1 MGRRFEAMTS
11 EASGRLGL
19 AVVGVGPAAQPHMR
33 SLIDLRDR
41 VEVRHVVG
49 RDPERLRAFAEHW
62 PFPVTTDL
70 DAALDDPGVAAVI
83 VLTPPAAHLEVAGR
97 ALGAGKHVLV
107 EKPLEVS
114 VERAE
119 RLVAEARASGRRLG
133 VVLQHRFRPGARRLR
148 ALLAE
153 EALGRVTAAWVTVPW
168 WRPQTYYD
176 EPGRGTLAR
185 DGGGVLLTQAIHALD
200 LFRSLVGVSEVR
212 AADAATTL
220 HRMETEDYAAALLR
234 LGNGAPGVVMA
245 TTTACPG
252 GPERIEVVGAQG
264 AARLVGGVLE
274 VAWHDGRGE
283 RVEAEGR
290 TGAGANIMD
299 FPYDAHRDLIADFV
313 AAVAAD
319 RDPLVTGEEALAT
332 QRLIADI
339 LARGGPA

>member
-1 MGRRFEAMTS
+1 MSRTGV
-11 EASGRLGL
+11 
-19 AVVGVGPAAQPHMR
+19 AVVGVGPAAEPHVK
-33 SLIDLRDR
+33 SLLDLRDR

-49 RDPERLRAFAEHW
+49 RSPERLRTFAARW

-70 DAALDDPGVAAVI
+70 DAALRDPDVRAVI
-83 VLTPPAAHLEVAGR
+83 VLTPPAAHLEVAR
-97 ALGAGKHVLV
+97 AALDAGKHVLV

-119 RLVAEARASGRRLG
+119 RLVAAARSSGRRLG

-153 EALGRVTAAWVTVPW
+153 GALGGVTAAWVAVPW
-168 WRPQTYYD
+168 WRPQGYYD

-200 LFRSLVGVSEVR
+200 LFRSLVGVIEVR

-234 LGNGAPGVVMA
+234 LGNGAPGFVMA

-252 GPERIEVVGAQG
+252 GPERIEVVGTRG
-264 AARLVGGVLE
+264 AARLVGGALE

-299 FPYDAHRDLIADFV
+299 FPHDAHRALVADFLD
-313 AAVAAD
+313 AVEAD

-332 QRLIADI
+332 QALIADI
-339 LARGGPA
+339 LARGEAP